1 MPKITPL
8 EKLDKDI
15 RILDKNI
22 QNSNSF
28 WKNFLR
34 GLASGTGTA
43 IGAGVVAAI
52 IITLVLQFI
61 KTAEGVPFFNSLFT
75 SIGLERLIEGHKQK

>member
-1 MPKITPL
+1 MPKKTAL

-34 GLASGTGTA
+34 GLVSGTGTA
-43 IGAGVVAAI
+43 IGASIVAAI
-52 IITLVLQFI
+52 IITLLVQFVQ
-61 KTAEGVPFFNSLFT
+61 TAEGYPALKSFFQT
-75 SIGLERLIEGHKQK
+75 IGLEKLLDGQKNK